1 MSLIIIV
8 SFVIVTVPLESVAI
22 VSIIIVFPSSLV
34 DFVTIVP
41 LMNEPLESRFW
52 LFVII
57 IVVPLV
63 STVTDSV
70 TTT

>member
-41 LMNEPLESRFW
+41 LMNEPLESRF
-52 LFVII
+52 
-57 IVVPLV
+57 
-63 STVTDSV
+63 
-70 TTT
+70 